1 MNTCYFNMIVL
12 KKPIPTP
19 PPQKK
24 TQNDKK
30 AFYFTFFYLH
40 QKYHQQNPH
49 KTDQ

>member
-1 MNTCYFNMIVL
+1 MDPSTHS
-12 KKPIPTP
+12 KK
-19 PPQKK
+19 KK
-24 TQNDKK
+24 ALNDKK